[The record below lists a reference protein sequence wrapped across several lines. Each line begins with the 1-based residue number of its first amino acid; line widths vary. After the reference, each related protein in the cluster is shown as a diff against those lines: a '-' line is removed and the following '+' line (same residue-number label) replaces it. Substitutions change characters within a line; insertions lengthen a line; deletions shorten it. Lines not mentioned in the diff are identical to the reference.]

1 MANRSWATIKSSAF
15 DFPVHFP
22 FFLDEIR
29 KDNPLVE
36 TSHDF
41 FSLRFSLQFWYRWKE
56 GNNSGITSK
65 FEVDPSKR
73 SRVRAER
80 SRKVER
86 KSGRTL
92 EICSVAQ
99 SRFRPPPGART
110 WHVGLHVRIC
120 SMQDH
125 RSRPLRFSL
134 LFISFFFFSKSFL
147 WLHQVEIYTPLAAL
161 CTDSLHS
168 TPSIYLGHRKNA
180 RSTTKVTSRNLVNTP
195 LKVQGVEEIDEKKKK
210 KTVNIAVNALE
221 EPTCAQRWEPWQT
234 CRAPQVRP
242 WASLMNEA
250 SSSSTQ
256 TIAQR

>member
-1 MANRSWATIKSSAF
+1 M
-15 DFPVHFP
+15 
-22 FFLDEIR
+22 
-29 KDNPLVE
+29 
-36 TSHDF
+36 
-41 FSLRFSLQFWYRWKE
+41 
-56 GNNSGITSK
+56 
-65 FEVDPSKR
+65 DPSKR

-99 SRFRPPPGART
+99 SRFRPPPRRV
-110 WHVGLHVRIC
+110 HVDLHDVCRC

-134 LFISFFFFSKSFL
+134 LFFSFSFFSTSFDDCTKSKST
-147 WLHQVEIYTPLAAL
+147 QPLAAL

-168 TPSIYLGHRKNA
+168 TPSIYLGHRKNT

-195 LKVQGVEEIDEKKKK
+195 KSKEWKEIEEKKTK

-221 EPTCAQRWEPWQT
+221 EPTCAQR
-234 CRAPQVRP
+234 
-242 WASLMNEA
+242 
-250 SSSSTQ
+250 
-256 TIAQR
+256 

>member
-1 MANRSWATIKSSAF
+1 MFLLECDGRRRNLVFSSFFFRPTSSCRHHVLFYLFCKCLLFLSGRSEDTWVINSSY
-15 DFPVHFP
+15 PLSS
-22 FFLDEIR
+22 LDLLI
-29 KDNPLVE
+29 E

-110 WHVGLHVRIC
+110 CMHNVPCKVIVPDRCASLV
-120 SMQDH
+120 S
-125 RSRPLRFSL
+125 FSFL
-134 LFISFFFFSKSFL
+134 FFFFLHPFYDCTKLKST
-147 WLHQVEIYTPLAAL
+147 QPLAAL

-168 TPSIYLGHRKNA
+168 TPSIYLGHRK
-180 RSTTKVTSRNLVNTP
+180 
-195 LKVQGVEEIDEKKKK
+195 LKIHD
-210 KTVNIAVNALE
+210 
-221 EPTCAQRWEPWQT
+221 PQR
-234 CRAPQVRP
+234 R
-242 WASLMNEA
+242 
-250 SSSSTQ
+250 
-256 TIAQR
+256 

>member
-1 MANRSWATIKSSAF
+1 MI
-15 DFPVHFP
+15 
-22 FFLDEIR
+22 
-29 KDNPLVE
+29 
-36 TSHDF
+36 F

-99 SRFRPPPGART
+99 SRFRPPPGAHT
-110 WHVGLHVRIC
+110 CTHMFHA
-120 SMQDH
+120 
-125 RSRPLRFSL
+125 RSPFPTVALQYCSL
-134 LFISFFFFSKSFL
+134 LFIFFLHPFYDCTKLKST
-147 WLHQVEIYTPLAAL
+147 QPLAAL

-168 TPSIYLGHRKNA
+168 TPSIYLGHRKNT

-195 LKVQGVEEIDEKKKK
+195 KSKEWKK
-210 KTVNIAVNALE
+210 
-221 EPTCAQRWEPWQT
+221 
-234 CRAPQVRP
+234 
-242 WASLMNEA
+242 
-250 SSSSTQ
+250 
-256 TIAQR
+256 